1 MQIRYYKE
9 YSRFLNRFMEFKVY
23 GHAGRPIVIFPCQSG
38 RFFDWEDR
46 NMCNAAAPW
55 IDSGKLQIFTVDSI
69 DPESW
74 DNNGPERP
82 RIEMQER
89 WYNYICEEFV
99 PRLLEINREQGEDH
113 TGCILTGGASMG
125 GGHAVNFYLR
135 RPDIFN
141 GTIALSGLYSSGM
154 FFGSYMDDLVYRN
167 SPCDY
172 MRNFPTTHP
181 YMKLF
186 EKADK
191 FIMCCGQ
198 GQWEEELLRVG
209 S

>member
-46 NMCNAAAPW
+46 NMCNAVAPW
-55 IDSGKLQIFTVDSI
+55 VDSGKLQIFTVDSI

-125 GGHAVNFYLR
+125 GGQLLPAPPRHLQR
-135 RPDIFN
+135 HDCPERP
-141 GTIALSGLYSSGM
+141 
-154 FFGSYMDDLVYRN
+154 V
-167 SPCDY
+167 
-172 MRNFPTTHP
+172 
-181 YMKLF
+181 
-186 EKADK
+186 
-191 FIMCCGQ
+191 
-198 GQWEEELLRVG
+198 LLRHVLRQLHG
-209 S
+209 RPCLPQFSLRLHAQLPDDSPLHEAV

>member
-9 YSRFLNRFMEFKVY
+9 YSRFLNRFMEFKST
-23 GHAGRPIVIFPCQSG
+23 AMPDAPSSFSRARAAASST
-38 RFFDWEDR
+38 WEDR
-46 NMCNAAAPW
+46 NMCNAAAPG
-55 IDSGKLQIFTVDSI
+55 STAASCRSSPLTAST
-69 DPESW
+69 ESW

-141 GTIALSGLYSSGM
+141 GTIA
-154 FFGSYMDDLVYRN
+154 
-167 SPCDY
+167 
-172 MRNFPTTHP
+172 
-181 YMKLF
+181 
-186 EKADK
+186 
-191 FIMCCGQ
+191 
-198 GQWEEELLRVG
+198 
-209 S
+209 